1 MESVKPI
8 EEVGVKP
15 NHATVSHPQERD
27 TVSQPQGSQQEEEED
42 YQMAILIHDP
52 EIVEMWQEIQTEHK
66 LGDGTDVAKF
76 LLNMYVW
83 YHILNAVGLR
93 GKLIFFKFWQVIV

>member
-1 MESVKPI
+1 MMEVVMPIEDVHVKP
-8 EEVGVKP
+8 
-15 NHATVSHPQERD
+15 ERD
-27 TVSQPQGSQQEEEED
+27 MTSHTQASQPQESLEGEEEGD

-76 LLNMYVW
+76 LLNMYVLLASN
-83 YHILNAVGLR
+83 IQ
-93 GKLIFFKFWQVIV
+93 I